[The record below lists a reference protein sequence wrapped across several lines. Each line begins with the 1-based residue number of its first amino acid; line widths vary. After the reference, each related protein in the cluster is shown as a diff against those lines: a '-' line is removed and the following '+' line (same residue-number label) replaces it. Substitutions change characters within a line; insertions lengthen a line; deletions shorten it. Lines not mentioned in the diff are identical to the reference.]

1 MDTAKGPLPGAFP
14 EEVEQEAPA
23 WRESVL
29 AQWRAE
35 TTDEQLVGIF
45 AAAQEEAREAQDLA
59 GKLEQE
65 LMRRA
70 AERRATTI
78 FGTGINFVVT
88 TANEY
93 DRTQLPPLLEY
104 LSPEEKAECFVP
116 AHPETVQVP
125 DKYDMTKWKK
135 AGRAHGGELQAGLD
149 ALTFPG
155 RATGNLVRTDHGRVT
170 EAPCWHRRLIEKEEE
185 RHGK

>member
-70 AERRATTI
+70 AGSPLLA
-78 FGTGINFVVT
+78 
-88 TANEY
+88 
-93 DRTQLPPLLEY
+93 PPLDR
-104 LSPEEKAECFVP
+104 K
-116 AHPETVQVP
+116 
-125 DKYDMTKWKK
+125 
-135 AGRAHGGELQAGLD
+135 GGGE
-149 ALTFPG
+149 T
-155 RATGNLVRTDHGRVT
+155 
-170 EAPCWHRRLIEKEEE
+170 W
-185 RHGK
+185 